1 MKNILEEINC
11 SNKLEQKLF
20 KKIYSKLLD
29 SSNTSDLSKI
39 IDEEKRYILD
49 ESDDYDDFGKI
60 KHIKFLDKVYEA
72 LSKAF

>member
-20 KKIYSKLLD
+20 KKIYNKLLD

-60 KHIKFLDKVYEA
+60 KLIKFLDKVYEA

>member
-49 ESDDYDDFGKI
+49 KSDD
-60 KHIKFLDKVYEA
+60 
-72 LSKAF
+72 

>member
-29 SSNTSDLSKI
+29 NSNTSDLSKI
-39 IDEEKRYILD
+39 IDEEKRCILS

-60 KHIKFLDKVYEA
+60 KLIKFLDKVYEA
-72 LSKAF
+72 LSKTF